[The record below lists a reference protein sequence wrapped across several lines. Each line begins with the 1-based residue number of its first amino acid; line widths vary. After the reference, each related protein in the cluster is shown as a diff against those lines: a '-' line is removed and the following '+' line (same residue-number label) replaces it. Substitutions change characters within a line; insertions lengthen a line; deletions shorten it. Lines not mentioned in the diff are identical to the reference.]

1 MIRYMYLQISKCIDY
16 TCYEKLADVK
26 SEMLVIFVM
35 MHIFMV
41 IYGILGVVLNEPV
54 VSKFLTDKFS
64 KTMKFIKLKKR
75 VKQSVV
81 ASRKSKLIS
90 QALEDDQ
97 KIDPSRL
104 YEEE

>member
-1 MIRYMYLQISKCIDY
+1 MYLQISKCIDY

-54 VSKFLTDKFS
+54 VSKFLRDKFS
-64 KTMKFIKLKKR
+64 KTIKFIKLKKR

-81 ASRKSKLIS
+81 ASRKSNLIS
-90 QALEDDQ
+90 LALEQDQ